1 MTKTTQERKR
11 GLVWPLASKE
21 GVYSG
26 GGGSG
31 WPRVARMGSRERTAP
46 AANMEQRERRRTG
59 SRVGH
64 GLLIS
69 APSDRL
75 PPATLYLFKV
85 LQLARNGYQL
95 GTKCSNTCA
104 YGGG

>member
-31 WPRVARMGSRERTAP
+31 WPGWEAEREQLQLQTWNRESEEELEAGWAMGS
-46 AANMEQRERRRTG
+46 
-59 SRVGH
+59 
-64 GLLIS
+64 
-69 APSDRL
+69 
-75 PPATLYLFKV
+75 
-85 LQLARNGYQL
+85 
-95 GTKCSNTCA
+95 
-104 YGGG
+104 